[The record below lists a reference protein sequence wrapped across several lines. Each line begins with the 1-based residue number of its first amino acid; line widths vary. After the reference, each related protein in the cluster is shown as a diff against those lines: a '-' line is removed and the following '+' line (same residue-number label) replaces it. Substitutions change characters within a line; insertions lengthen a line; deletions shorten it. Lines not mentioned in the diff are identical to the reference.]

1 LRLEASNHDIHL
13 LTSTTG
19 PVIGG
24 SFADSGA
31 TWRWAFY
38 LNLVL
43 FGVCSPIY
51 FFILKSF
58 QPDPETPR
66 FQKFKSLDWAGIVLN
81 IGIYVSFVMAFT
93 FGGTQWP
100 WSSGRII
107 ALIVVF
113 GVLLITFAIQQT
125 FCIFT
130 TPELRIFPVDF
141 LRSRDL
147 ILQFV
152 SMSAAVTTLF
162 VFIYYIPLFFAF
174 TRGDSAI
181 DAAIRLLPFICI
193 TIFFVMLNGALMPK
207 FGYYMPWFLFSGI
220 FLVIGGSLMYALV
233 DPSTSN
239 SAVYGYSVIGAI
251 GAGASQQASYSIAQA
266 KVPVNRIADAVGFIN
281 SAQIGGIVIALTIT
295 GAVFQSVGYRHV
307 SDALGPGFSPAEI
320 RGALAGAKSGI
331 FEKVSQD
338 VRDKVI
344 AGIVQAITDGYIL
357 IITAGAVLIVA
368 SLLMKREKLFMEMS
382 AGG

>member
-1 LRLEASNHDIHL
+1 
-13 LTSTTG
+13 
-19 PVIGG
+19 
-24 SFADSGA
+24 
-31 TWRWAFY
+31 
-38 LNLVL
+38 
-43 FGVCSPIY
+43 
-51 FFILKSF
+51 LKSF